1 MSAEKV
7 IMEREDGSVRVSKQQ
22 DGGASKRLHVS
33 RSAVMGFLR
42 YRCPGG
48 VVVQLSVVA
57 CRMKRLGIFWCSS
70 GIGMRDVQEVV
81 TAGGFG
87 LFLWCFGV
95 LGWFKNGVGGIG
107 YWYSNNRESFVFR
120 PGVEKSVLICWWY
133 CEYDYTRKMYFNIFL
148 GICFYFHYPPFCD
161 MKPE

>member
-57 CRMKRLGIFWCSS
+57 CRMKRLGYF
-70 GIGMRDVQEVV
+70 DVPRVLVCVMCKRLLLLGALGYSCGGEGVLSYV
-81 TAGGFG
+81 WGFG
-87 LFLWCFGV
+87 MV
-95 LGWFKNGVGGIG
+95 
-107 YWYSNNRESFVFR
+107 
-120 PGVEKSVLICWWY
+120 
-133 CEYDYTRKMYFNIFL
+133 
-148 GICFYFHYPPFCD
+148 
-161 MKPE
+161 